1 MKTILLL
8 LFLATNLLNAQIP
21 DQMRILMKYYPQI
34 AKFENNTVIMKS
46 GETFIYDD
54 GKKKTA
60 QELLDNPDIEDMFTY
75 AYQRGTLSSTI
86 ERYYDPGR
94 IRHEGFFKA
103 IYGKTKSDVTKNL
116 TTVIWSPRNA
126 KQMIRITTINNV
138 HKRVMDI
145 SNELEEHAE
154 WKKYYSN
161 IGGTFNWRNIAGTKR
176 ISFHSF
182 GITMDIN
189 TKHSHYWQW
198 DCKCTDENKVIPYRN
213 IIPQGIVDIFE
224 KHGFIW
230 GGKWYHYDTMHFEY
244 RPELVW
250 G

>member
-1 MKTILLL
+1 MISFFLLIAISTSL
-8 LFLATNLLNAQIP
+8 HAQIP
-21 DQMRILMKYYPQI
+21 DPVRILMKFYPQI
-34 AKFENNTVIMKS
+34 VKYENNRVYCTN
-46 GETFIYDD
+46 GESFMYDD
-54 GKKKTA
+54 GKKKSS

-75 AYQRGTLSSTI
+75 KYQRGMLSAPI

-94 IRHEGFFKA
+94 IRHEGLFKA
-103 IYGKTKSDVTKNL
+103 IYGKMKNEVSKNL
-116 TTVIWSPRNA
+116 TKVIWCPKTA
-126 KQMIRITTINNV
+126 PQMIRISTVNDI

-145 SNELEEHAE
+145 SKELDEYPD
-154 WKKYYSN
+154 WKKYVSN
-161 IGGTFNWRNIAGTKR
+161 IGGTFNWRNIAGTNR

-198 DCKCTDENKVIPYRN
+198 VCNCTDENKILTYRN
-213 IIPQGIVDIFE
+213 AIPQGIVDIFE

-230 GGKWYHYDTMHFEY
+230 GGKWYHFDTMHFEY

>member
-1 MKTILLL
+1 MISFI
-8 LFLATNLLNAQIP
+8 FLIAISTTLHAQIP
-21 DQMRILMKYYPQI
+21 EPVSILMKYYPQI
-34 AKFENNTVIMKS
+34 VKYENNRVYCKN
-46 GETFIYDD
+46 GESFLYDD
-54 GKKKTA
+54 GKKKSP

-75 AYQRGTLSSTI
+75 KYQRGALSAPI

-94 IRHEGFFKA
+94 IRHEGLFKA
-103 IYGKTKSDVTKNL
+103 IYGSTKNAVAKNL
-116 TTVIWSPRNA
+116 TNVVWCPKIAR
-126 KQMIRITTINNV
+126 QMIRISTVNDI
-138 HKRVMDI
+138 HKRVMDV
-145 SNELEEHAE
+145 SKELDEHPD
-154 WKKYYSN
+154 WKKYVSN

-198 DCKCTDENKVIPYRN
+198 VCDCTDENKILAYRN
-213 IIPQGIVDIFE
+213 TIPQGIVDIFE

-230 GGKWYHYDTMHFEY
+230 GGKWYHYDTMHFEF

>member
-1 MKTILLL
+1 MKSLILLI
-8 LFLATNLLNAQIP
+8 AIGTSIQAQIP
-21 DQMRILMKYYPQI
+21 DPVRILLKYYSQI
-34 AKFENNTVIMKS
+34 TKYENNRVYCKNGDS
-46 GETFIYDD
+46 FIYDD
-54 GKKKTA
+54 GKKKDS
-60 QELLDNPDIEDMFTY
+60 QELLDNPDIEDMFAYT
-75 AYQRGTLSSTI
+75 YQRGSLSAPI
-86 ERYYDPGR
+86 ERNYDPGR
-94 IRHEGFFKA
+94 IRHEGLFKA
-103 IYGKTKSDVTKNL
+103 IYGSSKNEVMKNL
-116 TTVIWSPRNA
+116 TTVVWCPKTAR
-126 KQMIRITTINNV
+126 QMIRISTINNI

-145 SNELEEHAE
+145 SKELDEHPE

-198 DCKCTDENKVIPYRN
+198 DCKCTDESIQIPYRN
-213 IIPQGIVDIFE
+213 VIPQGIVDIFE